1 MTDAELL
8 GEYKLIR
15 NPLWWHKKGLQQTR
29 SGYGS
34 KLVSELMVEF
44 PDGKRRRV
52 YFICWSN
59 SGSPYIMM
67 NKKRVFID
75 SSMSVPA

>member
-1 MTDAELL
+1 MTDAKLL

-15 NPLWWHKKGLQQTR
+15 NPLWWHKGGRKQTV

-34 KLVSELMVEF
+34 KIVSELMVEF
-44 PDGKRRRV
+44 PNGKRRRV
-52 YFICWSN
+52 YFICYSN
-59 SGSPYIMM
+59 AGSPYVIM